1 MQVTIIFEDL
11 NLSALGLSA
20 SSRKSL
26 RKSLKLRISKNLQIY
41 SILILLGILCFLF
54 RMLVPG
60 IIVITISTLWYGLL
74 SYFKNAFSME
84 IKFSDD
90 DALEEIVKK
99 DLYN

>member
-1 MQVTIIFEDL
+1 
-11 NLSALGLSA
+11 
-20 SSRKSL
+20 
-26 RKSLKLRISKNLQIY
+26 
-41 SILILLGILCFLF
+41 
-54 RMLVPG
+54 MLVPG

-84 IKFSDD
+84 IKFSDE